1 MKKTCILFILFASL
15 LCQFL
20 YAQKDSQAEKLK
32 QQAAESLAQKEYIQA
47 RYLYLKAYQAFAAQ
61 GDYANATACGIQT
74 CNLYHRE
81 NLYKEA
87 FETLRNTEFSVIEGE
102 KKTGKALPELRFN
115 IYKERLQMYT
125 KLQKTARAKEQI
137 ERLEETVKRTDNDS
151 LSNEL
156 LYTKANFYYTFGM
169 TAQGD
174 KAITQLIGQFNA
186 QKRYDKVEE
195 CYNTLIGIAR
205 KANNSALVA
214 RTYNQYMAWN
224 DSVQALTAQDELN
237 ALKQQYDDSLQTIA
251 DKDQSL
257 STKQYII
264 IALCALAA
272 ILAGALAFGA
282 IVLFRFIL
290 LTRKQKKLIETAN
303 EHNELKTAF
312 IRNISAQM
320 EPTLQT
326 LDSKQPGVKA
336 LHDFAAHIQQ
346 LSDLENRLSEPFE
359 MQEQNMATFCEKVM
373 NQIQPL
379 TKADVTLQVN
389 APKLNVKINAEH
401 LEHILL
407 HLLKNAAIY
416 TPTGGKISLDF
427 KKRGAHT
434 HQFIVSDT
442 GCGITEEQ
450 REQLFKPF
458 TEIKDLAQG
467 DGLGLPICA
476 LIAIK
481 MNGELTLD
489 TSYTKGARF
498 ILELHA

>member
-1 MKKTCILFILFASL
+1 MKKTCTLFILFASL
-15 LCQFL
+15 LCQLL
-20 YAQKDSQAEKLK
+20 YAQKYSQAEKLK

-47 RYLYLKAYQAFAAQ
+47 RYLYLKAYQEFAAQ
-61 GDYANATACGIQT
+61 GDYANATTCGIQT
-74 CNLYHRE
+74 CALYHRE

-87 FETLRNTEFSVIEGE
+87 FDALRNTEFSVMEGE
-102 KKTGKALPELRFN
+102 KKTGKALPELRFG
-115 IYKERLQMYT
+115 IYKERLHMYT

-137 ERLEETVKRTDNDS
+137 ERLEETVKRAGNDS
-151 LSNEL
+151 LSNDL

-174 KAITQLIGQFNA
+174 KAITQLISQFNA
-186 QKRYDKVEE
+186 QKRYDKVEK
-195 CYNTLIGIAR
+195 CYKTLIDIAR

-214 RTYNQYMAWN
+214 RTYNQYIAWN
-224 DSVQALTAQDELN
+224 DSVQALTAQDKLN
-237 ALKQQYDDSLQTIA
+237 ALKRQYNDSLQTIA
-251 DKDQSL
+251 DKEQSL

-264 IALCALAA
+264 ISLCALAA
-272 ILAGALAFGA
+272 ILTGVLVFGA

-290 LTRKQKKLIETAN
+290 LTRRQKKLIETAN

-320 EPTLQT
+320 GPTLKT
-326 LDSKQPGVKA
+326 LDATQPGVQA

-346 LSDLENRLSEPFE
+346 LSDLESSLSEPYE
-359 MQEQNMATFCEKVM
+359 MQEQNMAVFCENVM
-373 NQIQPL
+373 NRIQPL
-379 TKADVTLQVN
+379 AKADVALQVN
-389 APKLNVKINAEH
+389 APKLNVSINAEH
-401 LEHILL
+401 LQHILL
-407 HLLKNAAIY
+407 HLLKNAANY
-416 TPTGGKISLDF
+416 TPAGGKITLDF

-442 GCGITEEQ
+442 GCGIAEEQ

-458 TEIKDLAQG
+458 TGIKDLTQG

-476 LIAIK
+476 LMTTK

-498 ILELHA
+498 VLELHT